1 MICNLAIQLVIKF
14 AGYCPK
20 ENIINPPTYFTVK
33 FSLRELAK
41 KSTEPDLAKNAFDIK
56 EYFRNWAA
64 AVEIIIYCFK

>member
-1 MICNLAIQLVIKF
+1 MSVFLFRTASAVQQKSKF
-14 AGYCPK
+14 R
-20 ENIINPPTYFTVK
+20 
-33 FSLRELAK
+33 LRELAK